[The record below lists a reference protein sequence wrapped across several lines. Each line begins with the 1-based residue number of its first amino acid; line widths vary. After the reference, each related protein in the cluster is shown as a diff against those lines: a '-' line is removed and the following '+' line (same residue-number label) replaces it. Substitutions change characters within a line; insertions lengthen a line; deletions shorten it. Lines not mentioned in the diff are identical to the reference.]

1 MTDIIDFLEKLGQ
14 DAQLRHADCGEIR
27 EALADARIDKTAAAA
42 ILAGDER
49 TLARHLGART
59 DLNCL
64 IFAPRR
70 APGEEP
76 DKEPEKEGDVPEQ
89 DAPDDNG
96 PKSQNSRRVA

>member
-14 DAQLRHADCGEIR
+14 DAQLRHADCGEIQA
-27 EALADARIDKTAAAA
+27 ALADARIDKTAAVA
-42 ILAGDER
+42 ILAGDGR
-49 TLARHLGART
+49 TLATHLGART
-59 DLNCL
+59 DINCL

-76 DKEPEKEGDVPEQ
+76 EKEPDKEDEVPEQ

-96 PKSQNSRRVA
+96 PKSQHSRRVA